1 MNEIELNRA
10 VDELLAAYRG
20 GSLMEDLPAACRPGS
35 VSEARQIQDRLV
47 ARLGGHGGWKVAPIQ
62 PGVEPG
68 CAPIPRE
75 RVLHSP
81 ARWPVPGTAVLELE
95 VEVAVS
101 FAHDL
106 DGTNP
111 IGQDEVRAAIAGLH
125 PALEIVAS
133 RFRDRASLPVFTTTA
148 DLQNN
153 GGLVAGPA
161 TTGWQTLELDR
172 LAIELLFDGRQVA
185 KADSGAH
192 QDSMLASLTWLAN
205 HARTRGKPLRRGQI
219 VLTGAR
225 IKPTPVERGVLVHA
239 RVNGLGT
246 VELAT

>member
-1 MNEIELNRA
+1 MNETHLKRA
-10 VDELLAAYRG
+10 VDELFAAYRSG
-20 GSLMEDLPAACRPGS
+20 QQLEDLPASCRPS
-35 VSEARQIQDRLV
+35 SIAEARQIQDQLV
-47 ARLGGHGGWKVAPIQ
+47 ERLGGHGGWKVAPIQ

-81 ARWPVPGTAVLELE
+81 ARWAFPGSAGLELE

-101 FAHDL
+101 FARDL
-106 DGTNP
+106 DGTAP
-111 IGQDEVRAAIAGLH
+111 IGPDEIRAAIAGLH
-125 PALEIVAS
+125 PALEVVAS

-153 GGLVAGPA
+153 GGLIAGPA
-161 TTGWQTLELDR
+161 TTDWQAIELDR
-172 LAIELLFDGRQVA
+172 LAIELLFDGRPAA

-192 QDSMLASLTWLAN
+192 RDSMLASLTWLAN
-205 HARTRGKPLRRGQI
+205 HARSRGKPLLRGQM

-225 IKPTPVERGVLVHA
+225 IKPTPVERGVRVQA
-239 RVNGLGT
+239 RLNGLGT